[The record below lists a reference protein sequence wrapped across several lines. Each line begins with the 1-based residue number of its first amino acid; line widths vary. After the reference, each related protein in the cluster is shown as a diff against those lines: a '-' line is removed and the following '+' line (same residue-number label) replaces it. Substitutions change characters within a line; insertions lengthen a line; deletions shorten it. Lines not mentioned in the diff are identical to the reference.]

1 MSEPKYKRVL
11 VKLSGEAL
19 RGQQKDGIFDFSML
33 DRIAASIKSCVD
45 MGAEVALLVGAG
57 NIWRGAKGVG
67 MNRSCADSMGMLAT
81 MINTLAL
88 KDALTRA
95 GVDAVATSSSEMGE
109 YAELY
114 RRDRAVEHLSHGQV
128 VILGGGLGN
137 PYFTTDSAA
146 VLRALEL
153 DVDAAILAKNIDGVY
168 DSDPRK
174 NPDAVK
180 LEQVSYS
187 YIIDNR
193 LGVIDLTAAE
203 LARENGLKIL
213 LCALEDP
220 ENIIRAVAGEKIG
233 TIASDE

>member
-1 MSEPKYKRVL
+1 MSELQYKRVL

-19 RGQQKDGIFDFSML
+19 RGHADGIFDFTML
-33 DRIAASIKSCVD
+33 DRIAAAVKKCTE
-45 MGAEVALLVGAG
+45 MGAQVALLVGAG
-57 NIWRGAKGVG
+57 NIWRGAKGVN
-67 MNRSCADSMGMLAT
+67 MNRSRADSMGMLAT
-81 MINTLAL
+81 MINSLAL
-88 KDALTRA
+88 EDALLRA

-114 RRDRAVEHLSHGQV
+114 TRDTAVHHLEEGRV
-128 VILGGGLGN
+128 VVLGGGLGN
-137 PYFTTDSAA
+137 PYFTTDSAG

-153 DVDAAILAKNIDGVY
+153 DVDVAILAKNIDGVY

-174 NPDAVK
+174 NPDAK
-180 LEQVSYS
+180 RFDKIDYS
-187 YIIDNR
+187 YIIDHR

-220 ENIIRAVAGEKIG
+220 NNITLAVSGEKIG
-233 TIASDE
+233 TIVESN